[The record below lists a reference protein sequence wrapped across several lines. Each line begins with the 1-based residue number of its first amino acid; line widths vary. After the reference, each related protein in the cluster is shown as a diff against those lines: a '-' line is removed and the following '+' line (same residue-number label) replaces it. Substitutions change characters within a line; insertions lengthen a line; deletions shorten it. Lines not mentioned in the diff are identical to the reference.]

1 MKRPLVQP
9 SISKGSA
16 LQNLQFNWKICHV
29 VKLKKTFPQV
39 LYFRRGAPSHFMVS
53 LRIGLLD
60 KRIYCDFAADVYQKI
75 VWCTSAEIECLLT
88 PPGK

>member
-29 VKLKKTFPQV
+29 VKLKKNIPYYHYHLVMSQ
-39 LYFRRGAPSHFMVS
+39 
-53 LRIGLLD
+53 LLSNLH
-60 KRIYCDFAADVYQKI
+60 KNII
-75 VWCTSAEIECLLT
+75 LTSCAVQ
-88 PPGK
+88 